1 MEIRQIR
8 YFLDLVET
16 QHLTKSA
23 DRLFVTQST
32 ISHALKLLEDELGVL
47 LFDRLGRNLRLSR
60 SGHSFSTYAA
70 RALQELEAGRMAMA
84 NLSNMQAGCVK
95 IGVIPTFL
103 SSLIPQVVAEFTSL
117 YSKVD
122 IVIEDLRADTIER
135 NLLDGQLDIGLAFH
149 PATQSEIDSESLF
162 SERMLAVFS
171 RHHPLAK
178 LKRVNLRVLSQY
190 QLALLPTSYVTRRM
204 IDTAFK
210 NAGLSPKVSV
220 QMESIDALISTCIAP
235 HLVTI
240 VPERAVAGHTNLLA
254 IPIQQP
260 SLLRHAGILWRKDAS
275 RSAAAIE
282 FARILRA
289 NVR

>member
-1 MEIRQIR
+1 MELRQLR

-16 QHLTKSA
+16 QHLTRSA

-60 SGHSFSTYAA
+60 SGRSFSTYAA
-70 RALQELEAGRMAMA
+70 RAIQELEAGRMAMA
-84 NLSNMQAGCVK
+84 DLSNMQAGCVK
-95 IGVIPTFL
+95 VGVIPTFL

-117 YSKVD
+117 YPRVD
-122 IVIEDLRADTIER
+122 VVIEDLRADMIEKK
-135 NLLDGQLDIGLAFH
+135 LLDGELDIGLAFH
-149 PATQSEIDSESLF
+149 PATQPEINSENLF

-171 RHHPLAK
+171 KYHPLAK
-178 LKRVNLRVLSQY
+178 QKRVNLKALAEY

-204 IDTAFK
+204 IDVAFK
-210 NAGLSPKVSV
+210 NAGLNPKVSV
-220 QMESIDALISTCIAP
+220 QMESIDALISTCVAP

-240 VPERAVAGHTNLLA
+240 VPERAVAGQVNLLA

-260 SLLRHAGILWRKDAS
+260 NMLRHAGILWRKDAS
-275 RSAAAIE
+275 RSIAATE
-282 FARILRA
+282 FARILRI

>member
-1 MEIRQIR
+1 MEIRQLR
-8 YFLDLVET
+8 YFLDLVDT

-60 SGHSFSTYAA
+60 SGQTFSTYAA

-84 NLSNMQAGCVK
+84 DLSNMQTGSVR

-117 YSKVD
+117 YPKVA
-122 IVIEDLRADTIER
+122 IVIEDLRADMIER
-135 NLLDGQLDIGLAFH
+135 KLLDGQLDIGLAFH
-149 PATQSEIDSESLF
+149 PAAQSEINSENLF

-171 RHHPLAK
+171 KQHLLAK
-178 LKRVNLRVLSQY
+178 QKYVSLKALAEY

-204 IDTAFK
+204 IDSAFRD
-210 NAGLSPKVSV
+210 AGLNPKVSV
-220 QMESIDALISTCIAP
+220 QMESIDALISTCEAP

-240 VPERAVAGHTNLLA
+240 VPERAVAGHNSLLA
-254 IPIQQP
+254 IPIRQP
-260 SLLRHAGILWRKDAS
+260 SLVRHAGILWRNDAS
-275 RSAAAIE
+275 RSAAAAE
-282 FARILRA
+282 FARILRV
-289 NVR
+289 NIR